1 MVSLLLIRFEG
12 VKIKGNVALF
22 GDQEQP
28 KHVAVAVRA
37 WPVTTVLPILSNI
50 VTALAN

>member
-1 MVSLLLIRFEG
+1 MVSLLPIRFEG
-12 VKIKGNVALF
+12 VKIKGNVAF

-37 WPVTTVLPILSNI
+37 WQVTSVLPILSNI